1 MRKNENV
8 LNIKVFF
15 NNITLSK
22 NPTIFK
28 KNKNSVM
35 ETKKAMYDNRGNE
48 KYKNIT
54 AILHNIATITKIK
67 KV

>member
-1 MRKNENV
+1 MKRSFDISAFCGYCKIKYAIENV

-48 KYKNIT
+48 K
-54 AILHNIATITKIK
+54 
-67 KV
+67 